1 MKGFHM
7 TRTGMVALTLAGAL
21 SLSGAALAQKSVTG
35 GSGGS
40 AAAGGTSASTLGTGG
55 TSAGAAGTGSSV
67 GSGGSAAAVDGKAQS
82 RTNVNGGNGPVLNAN
97 SKAQAHEGGTF
108 SKSHTKTQVKAGEE
122 VSSRTKSMSHV
133 PGSAPVKST
142 TSTTSQ

>member
-1 MKGFHM
+1 M
-7 TRTGMVALTLAGAL
+7 TRTGLISLALAGAL
-21 SLSGAALAQKSVTG
+21 GLAAPALAQKSVTG

-55 TSAGAAGTGSSV
+55 TSTGAAGTGSSI

-82 RTNVNGGNGPVLNAN
+82 RTNVNGGNGPTLNAN
-97 SKAQAHEGGTF
+97 SKAQAHDGGTF

-122 VSSRTKSMSHV
+122 VSSRTKTMSHV
-133 PGSAPVKST
+133 PGSKPVKST
-142 TSTTSQ
+142 TGTSSQ

>member
-1 MKGFHM
+1 M
-7 TRTGMVALTLAGAL
+7 TRISITALAAAGAL
-21 SLSGAALAQKSVTG
+21 ALSGQAFAQKSITG

-55 TSAGAAGTGSSV
+55 TSTGPSGTGSSIA
-67 GSGGSAAAVDGKAQS
+67 GGGSAASVDGKAQS
-82 RTNVNGGNGPVLNAN
+82 RTSGNSGNGPVLNNNA
-97 SKAQAHEGGTF
+97 KAQANDGGTF

-122 VSSRTKSMSHV
+122 VSSRTKTMSHV

-142 TSTTSQ
+142 TSINSQ

>member
-1 MKGFHM
+1 M
-7 TRTGMVALTLAGAL
+7 TRTGLISLALACALGLAGP
-21 SLSGAALAQKSVTG
+21 SFAQKSVTG

-40 AAAGGTSASTLGTGG
+40 AAAGSTSASTLGTGG
-55 TSAGAAGTGSSV
+55 TSSGAAGTGSSI

-97 SKAQAHEGGTF
+97 SKAQAHDGGTF
-108 SKSHTKTQVKAGEE
+108 SKPHTKTQVKAGEE
-122 VSSRTKSMSHV
+122 VTSRTKSMSHV